1 MSLLSLS
8 LPLPNPRLIAGTCLQ
23 RLGTGAVLPL
33 CWRAPLPPGC
43 EEEGPGHVRWG
54 GGQGFPG
61 CVQKPSDAGGG
72 PVSVWETF
80 FRVVKIPL
88 RHLSDTSP
96 SPRRSQQSRSSVPP
110 LRGAKLCPP
119 GADGWQKDVDQQLCP
134 GLTLSPLL
142 LQIEFVTGT
151 KKGTTTNAT
160 ATTTTT
166 ASTAVAGR
174 RRIARLQ
181 PHHRWSKGFPAL
193 LGASRPRGEVG
204 IPMGVGASAPPC
216 HAFI

>member
-1 MSLLSLS
+1 MEAVPTALVTASLVF
-8 LPLPNPRLIAGTCLQ
+8 A
-23 RLGTGAVLPL
+23 AK
-33 CWRAPLPPGC
+33 A
-43 EEEGPGHVRWG
+43 
-54 GGQGFPG
+54 
-61 CVQKPSDAGGG
+61 QKIEMDKL
-72 PVSVWETF
+72 E
-80 FRVVKIPL
+80 K
-88 RHLSDTSP
+88 
-96 SPRRSQQSRSSVPP
+96 
-110 LRGAKLCPP
+110 AK
-119 GADGWQKDVDQQLCP
+119 KER
-134 GLTLSPLL
+134 TK
-142 LQIEFVTGT
+142 IEFVTGT

-174 RRIARLQ
+174 RRIVRLQ

>member
-43 EEEGPGHVRWG
+43 EEEGPGHVRRG
-54 GGQGFPG
+54 GGQGSPG

-88 RHLSDTSP
+88 GHLSDTSP
-96 SPRRSQQSRSSVPP
+96 SPRRSQQSQT
-110 LRGAKLCPP
+110 LCPP
-119 GADGWQKDVDQQLCP
+119 GADGWRKDVDQWLCP
-134 GLTLSPLL
+134 GLTLFPLL

-174 RRIARLQ
+174 RRIVRFQ
-181 PHHRWSKGFPAL
+181 PRHRWSKGYPAL
-193 LGASRPRGEVG
+193 LGGCRPHGEVG
-204 IPMGVGASAPPC
+204 SPVGV
-216 HAFI
+216 